1 MNEISEVLK
10 QEHIRY
16 GEAHFANKELVAP
29 FVNRIYEDIAEV
41 SKPHTSCHGCK
52 YDDVEMDEEQRK
64 AHCLPCLEPI
74 TLRKNYVV

>member
-1 MNEISEVLK
+1 MSEISEVLK

-16 GEAHFANKELVAP
+16 GEARFANKELVEP

-41 SKPHTSCHGCK
+41 NKTHTSCYGCK

-64 AHCLPCLEPI
+64 AHCIPCLKPI
-74 TLRKNYVV
+74 TLRKNYSV